1 MGGGTGYGGQSGG
14 GLMSGLTIGMP
25 KPGQVVKY
33 LLIINAAVYVL
44 QLFLDRPGGGWRY
57 GMLSDNLGV
66 TVAAWWQ
73 IWRYFTFQFLHADV
87 LHILLNM
94 LGLYMIGTPVE
105 QRYGSRKFLQ
115 FYLSCGVFAGLLYA
129 VIGAVFPGE
138 VGIHRPIIGAS
149 GGVFGI
155 LLAAAVYF
163 PNFRLIFFL
172 FPLPIRFACLIIFG
186 LMTVNVLSGLADNM
200 GKAMSDVAH
209 MGGTLMA
216 AAWIWLLPSISESAD
231 LFREK
236 VEQGAWEKKMRAR
249 REKQKQID
257 EILEKIHNEG
267 IQSLSAREKR
277 ILQRASRQQQKDED
291 KLHKL

>member
-1 MGGGTGYGGQSGG
+1 MGGQAGLGGESGGGTMG
-14 GLMSGLTIGMP
+14 GLTIGMP
-25 KPGQVVKY
+25 KPGHVVKY
-33 LLIINAAVYVL
+33 LLILNAVVFVL
-44 QLFLDRPGGGWRY
+44 QLFVDRPRQGWPY
-57 GMLSDNLGV
+57 GMLSGNLGV

-73 IWRYFTFQFLHADV
+73 IWRYITFQFLHADV

-94 LGLYMIGTPVE
+94 LGLYMIGTPIE
-105 QRYGSRKFLQ
+105 QKYGPKKFLQ
-115 FYLSCGVFAGLLYA
+115 FYLSCGVFAGLLYV
-129 VIGAVFPGE
+129 VIGAIFPVE
-138 VGIHRPIIGAS
+138 VGLHRPIIGAS

-186 LMTVNVLSGLADNM
+186 LMTVNVLSGLVGNM

-209 MGGTLMA
+209 MGGALMA

-236 VEQGAWEKKMRAR
+236 VEKGAWEKKMRAR

-267 IQSLSAREKR
+267 IQSLSAKEKR
-277 ILQRASRQQQKDED
+277 ILQKASREQQKDED
-291 KLHKL
+291 KLHRL